1 MGEWMEGYFRV
12 ILGSLSNGVAVL
24 DAQGRILY
32 ANPAAELLLY
42 TDCRPAK
49 GKIFQDLIYR
59 PDLPSFTETFSSGIP
74 RGEFREWFLHLHYP
88 DGALRHV
95 LVRMADLREIPP
107 VGGFLVEICDA
118 EHLVE
123 MRRDLERKKE
133 ELREFRTIV
142 ESANYGVAIADTDG
156 YLLYV
161 NPYFAAV
168 HGYSPRDLLG
178 KNLLVFHRPEQHE
191 EIRGINRRLLE
202 EGEYSNLEVW
212 HLHRDGS
219 TFPML
224 MNAVVIRDEEENPLY
239 IAATA
244 VDISERKRWEE
255 EREAYRERLEEM
267 VKERTRELAEANRK
281 LREEVEERARVE
293 EELRARNLE
302 LDAFSRSVAHD
313 LRGSVAV
320 VDGFAQ
326 NALAALREGDREAA
340 RECLEMVMQGAQRM
354 DRFMEALLAYARA
367 GHRLETGSETRLD
380 HLLAEVRESLWE
392 EMKATGAT
400 LEVVG
405 SLPAVRVDYVLLY
418 QVLHNLLSNA
428 LKYCPEGRAPRVE
441 VGCRLEEQQA
451 VLWVKDNGIGIL
463 PEDWERIFQPFT
475 RIGEHPGSG
484 LGIGL
489 ATVKRAVE
497 GWGGEV
503 WVESTPGEGSTFYFT
518 VLLP

>member
-1 MGEWMEGYFRV
+1 MEGYFRV
-12 ILGSLSNGVAVL
+12 LLESLGSGILVM

-42 TDCRPAK
+42 PDDRQAK
-49 GKIFQDLIYR
+49 GKIFQDMVYG
-59 PDLPSFTETFSSGIP
+59 PDLPPVTEAFSSGIP
-74 RGEFREWFLHLHYP
+74 RGECREWFLRLHYP

-95 LVRMADLREIPP
+95 RVRMADLRESPP
-107 VGGFLVEICDA
+107 VGGFVAEICD
-118 EHLVE
+118 VE
-123 MRRDLERKKE
+123 DLMKTRRDLERKEE

-142 ESANYGVAIADTDG
+142 AAANYGVAIADTDG

-178 KNLLVFHRPEQHE
+178 KNLLVFHSPEQHE
-191 EIRGINRRLLE
+191 EIREINHRLLE

-224 MNAVVIRDEEENPLY
+224 MNAVVIRDDEGNPIY

-244 VDISERKRWEE
+244 VDISERKRWEK

-267 VKERTRELAEANRK
+267 VDERTRELAEANRK

-326 NALAALREGDREAA
+326 NALAALREGDREAV
-340 RECLEMVMQGAQRM
+340 RECLEMVRQGARRM

-367 GHRLETGSETRLD
+367 GHRLEAGAESRLD
-380 HLLAEVRESLWE
+380 HLLAEVRESLRE
-392 EMKATGAT
+392 EMRTAGAT

-405 SLPAVRVDYVLLY
+405 PLPVLRVDYVLLY
-418 QVLHNLLSNA
+418 QVMYNLLSNA

-441 VGCRLEEQQA
+441 VGCKLEGERA
-451 VLWVKDNGIGIL
+451 VLWVRDNGIGIS
-463 PEDWERIFQPFT
+463 PEDRERIFQPFT
-475 RIGEHPGSG
+475 RIGDHPTSG

-503 WVESTPGEGSTFYFT
+503 WMDSTPGEGSTFYFT
-518 VLLP
+518 VPLP